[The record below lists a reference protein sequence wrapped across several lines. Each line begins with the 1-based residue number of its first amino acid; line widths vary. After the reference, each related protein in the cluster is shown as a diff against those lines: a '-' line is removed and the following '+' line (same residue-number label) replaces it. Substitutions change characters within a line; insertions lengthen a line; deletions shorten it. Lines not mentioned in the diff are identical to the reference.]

1 LDTTATTALTAP
13 RLLNAEQ
20 QQEKDELMEAGNEAF
35 DAEAYSAA
43 FECYHKASLL
53 DPSDPEVWNALG
65 LAYAN
70 QDYTRE
76 AWRSYRIAL
85 LADPDNLNAL
95 WYSCE
100 FLYNQEDFLL
110 CKILL
115 QRYIALEEEP
125 EALAEAEELLQEV
138 THLIGEDDAEVD
150 IPDGII
156 DFDEENDGT
165 EKLPA
170 GFEEEGAEGPPV
182 KPVVEEDEEEEV
194 DDIEEVFDDEEAN
207 HQFVA
212 GVHLQLADMSGK
224 CGQCATALP
233 ADAPF
238 CYACNAPVFYPD
250 DVV

>member
-1 LDTTATTALTAP
+1 LDTTAIIALTAP

-20 QQEKDELMEAGNEAF
+20 QQKKTELMETGNEAF
-35 DAEAYSAA
+35 DADAFSAA
-43 FECYHKASLL
+43 FECYHKAALL

-70 QDYTRE
+70 LDYIRE

-95 WYSCE
+95 WYSAE
-100 FLYNQEDFLL
+100 FLYNQEDFEL
-110 CKILL
+110 CRILL

-138 THLIGEDDAEVD
+138 THLIGEDDSEID
-150 IPDGII
+150 LPDGAA

-170 GFEEEGAEGPPV
+170 GFEEEGAEGPVV
-182 KPVVEEDEEEEV
+182 KPVEEDEEEEE
-194 DDIEEVFDDEEAN
+194 DDIEEVFDDEEASN
-207 HQFVA
+207 RFVA
-212 GVHLQLADMSGK
+212 GVALQLGDLSGK
-224 CGQCATALP
+224 CKQCGTALP
-233 ADAPF
+233 ADAPY

>member
-1 LDTTATTALTAP
+1 METTATIALTAP

-35 DAEAYSAA
+35 DAEAYSAS
-43 FECYHKASLL
+43 FECYHKVSLL

-70 QDYTRE
+70 MDYIRE

-125 EALAEAEELLQEV
+125 DGLAEAEELLQEV
-138 THLIGEDDAEVD
+138 THLIGEDDTDID
-150 IPDGII
+150 IPDGAA
-156 DFDEENDGT
+156 DFNEENDGT
-165 EKLPA
+165 EKLPV
-170 GFEEEGAEGPPV
+170 GFDEEGAEPAV
-182 KPVVEEDEEEEV
+182 KPAADEDDEEEE
-194 DDIEEVFDDEEAN
+194 DDLEEVFDDEEAN

-212 GVHLQLADMSGK
+212 GVQLQLGDMSAK

-233 ADAPF
+233 ADAPY
-238 CYACNAPVFYPD
+238 CYACKAPVFYPD